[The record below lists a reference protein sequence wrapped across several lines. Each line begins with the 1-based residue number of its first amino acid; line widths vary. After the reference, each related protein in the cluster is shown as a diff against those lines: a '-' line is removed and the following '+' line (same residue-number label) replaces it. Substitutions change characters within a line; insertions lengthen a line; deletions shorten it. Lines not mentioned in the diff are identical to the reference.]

1 MALDMS
7 AVGRRIAAARKV
19 RGMSQEEL
27 AERSGVAT
35 SAITRYETGDMM
47 PGFSRVAAI
56 ADALGVTTDWLA
68 GRGSVEEVG

>member
-1 MALDMS
+1 MAFDMGM
-7 AVGRRIAAARKV
+7 VGRRIAAARKV

-27 AERSGVAT
+27 AERSGIAA

-47 PGFSRVAAI
+47 PGFARVAAI